1 VSPHTQLAAAVLG
14 AALTAAAA
22 AYYAWWRGR
31 ELHREMDAVLD
42 HLARFEN
49 NLIGEPGDPE
59 GGELGRQAR
68 NLERLRLIV
77 ESEPPLP
84 GHTEPFDGPEYGPQ
98 HDDAKRRDA
107 LLAEAQAGIAAY
119 QAAHPDRPPDPK
131 DDPPPPTARMPVVA
145 ALIPTTT
152 GPATGPA
159 DIPPTNAH
167 GDPPDQPSA
176 RAYSL
181 TGPRPRPPGAHRRED

>member
-1 VSPHTQLAAAVLG
+1 MSPHTKLALAVLG
-14 AALTAAAA
+14 AVLTAAAA
-22 AYYAWWRGR
+22 AYYAWHRGR

-77 ESEPPLP
+77 ESEPPP
-84 GHTEPFDGPEYGPQ
+84 PPARAPEPEP
-98 HDDAKRRDA
+98 
-107 LLAEAQAGIAAY
+107 
-119 QAAHPDRPPDPK
+119 
-131 DDPPPPTARMPVVA
+131 DDPPPATARMPVVA
-145 ALIPTTT
+145 ALIPTTS

-159 DIPPTNAH
+159 DIPPTDAD
-167 GDPPDQPSA
+167 GDPPQQPSA

-181 TGPRPRPPGAHRRED
+181 TGPRPRPPGAHRRDG

>member
-1 VSPHTQLAAAVLG
+1 V
-14 AALTAAAA
+14 TAAR
-22 AYYAWWRGR
+22 WCRCGHGQPGR

-77 ESEPPLP
+77 ESEPPP
-84 GHTEPFDGPEYGPQ
+84 PTREPAPDS
-98 HDDAKRRDA
+98 
-107 LLAEAQAGIAAY
+107 
-119 QAAHPDRPPDPK
+119 HPDAPPA
-131 DDPPPPTARMPVVA
+131 TARMPVVA
-145 ALIPTTT
+145 ALIPTTAA
-152 GPATGPA
+152 PPTGPA
-159 DIPPTNAH
+159 DIPATDAD
-167 GDPPDQPSA
+167 GDPPQQPSA

-181 TGPRPRPPGAHRRED
+181 TGPRPRPPGAHRRDD

>member
-1 VSPHTQLAAAVLG
+1 MSPHTQLAAAVLG
-14 AALTAAAA
+14 AVLTAAAA

-77 ESEPPLP
+77 ESEPP
-84 GHTEPFDGPEYGPQ
+84 
-98 HDDAKRRDA
+98 
-107 LLAEAQAGIAAY
+107 
-119 QAAHPDRPPDPK
+119 
-131 DDPPPPTARMPVVA
+131 PPTAPRPHADRDGAIRRGVNDARGRKILDPDRA
-145 ALIPTTT
+145 AHRPHARRRRPHPHHR

-159 DIPPTNAH
+159 DIPATDGN
-167 GDPPDQPSA
+167 GDPPQQPSA

-181 TGPRPRPPGAHRRED
+181 TGPRPRPPGAHRPPKEREA

>member
-14 AALTAAAA
+14 AVLTAAAA

-59 GGELGRQAR
+59 GGELGRQSR

-77 ESEPPLP
+77 
-84 GHTEPFDGPEYGPQ
+84 
-98 HDDAKRRDA
+98 
-107 LLAEAQAGIAAY
+107 
-119 QAAHPDRPPDPK
+119 
-131 DDPPPPTARMPVVA
+131 A
-145 ALIPTTT
+145 ALIPTTS
-152 GPATGPA
+152 GPPTGPA
-159 DIPPTNAH
+159 DIPATDGN
-167 GDPPDQPSA
+167 GDPPQQPSA

>member
-1 VSPHTQLAAAVLG
+1 VSPHTQLALAVLG

-77 ESEPPLP
+77 ESEPPPPTAPHLEVRP
-84 GHTEPFDGPEYGPQ
+84 GRDDVDLSDGWPEPEP
-98 HDDAKRRDA
+98 
-107 LLAEAQAGIAAY
+107 AA
-119 QAAHPDRPPDPK
+119 
-131 DDPPPPTARMPVVA
+131 PPTARMPVVA

-152 GPATGPA
+152 APATGPA
-159 DIPPTNAH
+159 DIPPTDDH
-167 GDPPDQPSA
+167 GDPPDQPWA

-181 TGPRPRPPGAHRRED
+181 TGPRPRPPGAHRRDG

>member
-1 VSPHTQLAAAVLG
+1 MSPHTQLAAAVLG
-14 AALTAAAA
+14 AVLTAAAA
-22 AYYAWWRGR
+22 AYYAWHRGR

-77 ESEPPLP
+77 ESEPPP
-84 GHTEPFDGPEYGPQ
+84 PTREPEPEP
-98 HDDAKRRDA
+98 
-107 LLAEAQAGIAAY
+107 
-119 QAAHPDRPPDPK
+119 
-131 DDPPPPTARMPVVA
+131 DDPPPATARMPVVA
-145 ALIPTTT
+145 ALIPTT

-159 DIPPTNAH
+159 DIPTTDAD
-167 GDPPDQPSA
+167 GDPPQQPSA

>member
-1 VSPHTQLAAAVLG
+1 MSPHTQLAAAVLG
-14 AALTAAAA
+14 AVLTAAAA
-22 AYYAWWRGR
+22 AYYAWHRGR

-84 GHTEPFDGPEYGPQ
+84 PARDLEVRPGRDDVDLSGGWPEPEPEQ
-98 HDDAKRRDA
+98 
-107 LLAEAQAGIAAY
+107 
-119 QAAHPDRPPDPK
+119 
-131 DDPPPPTARMPVVA
+131 PPPATARMPVVA

-152 GPATGPA
+152 GPTTGPA
-159 DIPPTNAH
+159 DIPPTTAD
-167 GDPPDQPSA
+167 GDPPQQPSA
-176 RAYSL
+176 RTYSL
-181 TGPRPRPPGAHRRED
+181 TGPRPRPPGAHRPPKEREA

>member
-1 VSPHTQLAAAVLG
+1 MSPHTKLALAVLG
-14 AALTAAAA
+14 AVLTAAAA
-22 AYYAWWRGR
+22 AYYAWHRGR

-77 ESEPPLP
+77 ESEPPP
-84 GHTEPFDGPEYGPQ
+84 PTREPEPEREQ
-98 HDDAKRRDA
+98 
-107 LLAEAQAGIAAY
+107 
-119 QAAHPDRPPDPK
+119 
-131 DDPPPPTARMPVVA
+131 PPPATARMPVVA
-145 ALIPTTT
+145 ALIPTTAA
-152 GPATGPA
+152 PPTGPA
-159 DIPPTNAH
+159 DIPATDDH
-167 GDPPDQPSA
+167 GDPPQQPTA

-181 TGPRPRPPGAHRRED
+181 TGPRPRPPGAHRRDG

>member
-1 VSPHTQLAAAVLG
+1 MSPHTKLALAVLG
-14 AALTAAAA
+14 AVLTAAAA
-22 AYYAWWRGR
+22 AYYAWHRGH

-84 GHTEPFDGPEYGPQ
+84 ARAPEP
-98 HDDAKRRDA
+98 A
-107 LLAEAQAGIAAY
+107 
-119 QAAHPDRPPDPK
+119 PPD
-131 DDPPPPTARMPVVA
+131 DVPPATARMPVVA

-152 GPATGPA
+152 GGPATGPA
-159 DIPPTNAH
+159 DIPPTDGN
-167 GDPPDQPSA
+167 GDPAQQPSA

-181 TGPRPRPPGAHRRED
+181 TGPRPRPPGAHRRDG

>member
-1 VSPHTQLAAAVLG
+1 MSPHTKLALAVLG
-14 AALTAAAA
+14 AVLTAAAA

-59 GGELGRQAR
+59 GGELGDPEGGELGRQAR

-77 ESEPPLP
+77 ESEPP
-84 GHTEPFDGPEYGPQ
+84 
-98 HDDAKRRDA
+98 
-107 LLAEAQAGIAAY
+107 
-119 QAAHPDRPPDPK
+119 
-131 DDPPPPTARMPVVA
+131 PPPARDYAPGGPITAGQPALVDPEPQPPATARMPVVA
-145 ALIPTTT
+145 ALIPTTAA
-152 GPATGPA
+152 PPTGPA
-159 DIPPTNAH
+159 DIPATDGN
-167 GDPPDQPSA
+167 GDPPQQPSA

-181 TGPRPRPPGAHRRED
+181 TGPRPRPPGAHRPPKEREA

>member
-1 VSPHTQLAAAVLG
+1 MSPHTKLALAVLG
-14 AALTAAAA
+14 AVLTAAAA
-22 AYYAWWRGR
+22 AYYAWHRGR

-84 GHTEPFDGPEYGPQ
+84 PREPEP
-98 HDDAKRRDA
+98 
-107 LLAEAQAGIAAY
+107 
-119 QAAHPDRPPDPK
+119 
-131 DDPPPPTARMPVVA
+131 DDPPPATARMPVVA
-145 ALIPTTT
+145 ALIPTT

-159 DIPPTNAH
+159 DIPPTDGN
-167 GDPPDQPSA
+167 GDPPQQPSA

-181 TGPRPRPPGAHRRED
+181 TGPRPRPPGAHRPPKEREA

>member
-1 VSPHTQLAAAVLG
+1 
-14 AALTAAAA
+14 
-22 AYYAWWRGR
+22 
-31 ELHREMDAVLD
+31 MDAVLD

-77 ESEPPLP
+77 ESEPPPPPEPPQPEGTDLTP
-84 GHTEPFDGPEYGPQ
+84 TEWRGFAEGVN
-98 HDDAKRRDA
+98 DARGRKILD
-107 LLAEAQAGIAAY
+107 
-119 QAAHPDRPPDPK
+119 PD
-131 DDPPPPTARMPVVA
+131 PPPTARMPVVA
-145 ALIPTTT
+145 ALIPTT

-159 DIPPTNAH
+159 DIPATDGN
-167 GDPPDQPSA
+167 GDPPQQPSA

-181 TGPRPRPPGAHRRED
+181 TGPRPRPRGAHRPAEERDA